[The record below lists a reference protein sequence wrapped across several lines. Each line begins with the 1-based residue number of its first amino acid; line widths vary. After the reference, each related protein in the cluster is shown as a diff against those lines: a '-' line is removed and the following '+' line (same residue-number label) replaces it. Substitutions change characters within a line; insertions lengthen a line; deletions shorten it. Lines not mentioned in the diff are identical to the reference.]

1 MDVLGSRWTKIALLV
16 ALGLF
21 AAPVTAED
29 RLAEALLQGWSEAL
43 ESAAPISA
51 RFTIYRYETTFH
63 QFGKGAGVFRR
74 DELGRVSVTEGHK
87 PVDPPSA
94 LLPAN
99 RPFRIQGFEGL
110 WTGMETPTFTFA
122 DEGDGWYFT
131 DVDRDGH
138 KWRVKCLDLPSAL
151 KPENSRARR
160 TPGLVRLGS
169 PETTATGA
177 ICMPLF
183 LPEVEA
189 VRFLEPQSQRSDA
202 SVRVVSCRVLFQDGP
217 RTNPQYER
225 AMVTIFRPDSPL
237 PFAISLEGYGSLYR
251 WVFHDLEY
259 DSQ

>member
-1 MDVLGSRWTKIALLV
+1 MDVLGSRWAKIVLLV
-16 ALGLF
+16 VVGMF

-29 RLAEALLQGWSEAL
+29 RLAEALLQGWKDAL
-43 ESAAPISA
+43 KSGGTISG
-51 RFTIYRYETTFH
+51 RFTTYRYNTTFY
-63 QFGKGAGVFRR
+63 QFSEGVGGLHR
-74 DELGRVSVTEGHK
+74 DELGRVSVTEGQK
-87 PVDPPSA
+87 PIHPPSA

-99 RPFRIQGFEGL
+99 RPFRIEGREGT
-110 WTGMETPTFTFA
+110 WTGMESLAFTFT

-131 DVDRDGH
+131 NIDRDGH

-169 PETTATGA
+169 PEMTATGA
-177 ICMPLF
+177 ICLPLF

-202 SVRVVSCRVLFQDGP
+202 SVRVVSCRVLFQDGLP
-217 RTNPQYER
+217 TWPQYER
-225 AMVTIFRPDSPL
+225 AMVTIFRPDSQL
-237 PFAISLEGYGSLYR
+237 PFAISLEGYGSVCR
-251 WVFHDLEY
+251 WVFHDLKY

>member
-1 MDVLGSRWTKIALLV
+1 
-16 ALGLF
+16 
-21 AAPVTAED
+21 
-29 RLAEALLQGWSEAL
+29 LAEALLQGWSEAL
-43 ESAAPISA
+43 KSAAPISA
-51 RFTIYRYETTFH
+51 RFTTYRYETTFH
-63 QFGKGAGVFRR
+63 RFGEGAGVFRR

-87 PVDPPSA
+87 SIDPPSA

-99 RPFRIQGFEGL
+99 RPFQIQGFEGL

-151 KPENSRARR
+151 KPKNTRAHGQRGFFNLW
-160 TPGLVRLGS
+160 P
-169 PETTATGA
+169 PEMTATGA
-177 ICMPLF
+177 IYIPLF
-183 LPEVEA
+183 LPEVET
-189 VRFLEPQSQRSDA
+189 VRFLEPKSLRSDA
-202 SVRVVSCRVLFQDGP
+202 SVSVLSCRFLFQDGP

-259 DSQ
+259 DSR